1 MKHNMRNFRRKL
13 LKESLEYKD
22 LGENAPTVSKT
33 KAPFFIIKDGIKEY
47 DDIVVL
53 RAEQIPKIETTKS
66 NMKAIQSKLKN
77 EIHHI
82 NGIGFENSIKNE
94 EHLVVRMRFYRKV
107 INKILKE
114 DRYSEEKFLYARS
127 IK

>member
-22 LGENAPTVSKT
+22 LGEDAPTVSKT

-47 DDIVVL
+47 YDIVVL
-53 RAEQIPKIETTKS
+53 KAEQIHNLATNKS
-66 NMKAIQSKLKN
+66 NMKALQSKLKN
-77 EIHHI
+77 ENHYI
-82 NGIGFENSIKNE
+82 NGIGFENNIKDE

-107 INKILKE
+107 INKIL
-114 DRYSEEKFLYARS
+114 
-127 IK
+127 